1 MSDMLIW
8 LDGKLVPREQA
19 TVSVFD
25 HGLLYGDGVF
35 EGIRV
40 YSRRVFRLEQH
51 LDRLYDSAKAIALD
65 IPMDRAALVDAV
77 AATIKA
83 NQKENGY
90 IRLVVTRGVGDL
102 GVDPTRCPRATVFV
116 IVTDIQVYPA
126 ELYARGVKVI
136 TSATRQVSHEA
147 FDARVKS
154 LNYLKNVLAKIDAN
168 RAGAQEAILLNAGGF
183 VGECTADNLFV
194 VKNGTLLTPSPQDGA
209 LEGITRGALL
219 ELAGE
224 ARLVLTTGGTGFAPR
239 DVTPEATRRV
249 LERDAPGVAEAIRA
263 DAAARTPHALL
274 SRGLAGLRSS
284 TLIVN
289 LPGSPGGC
297 RDGFAVLR
305 PALAHALELAAGD
318 RDTAHRQT

>member
-1 MSDMLIW
+1 MTPMSIW
-8 LDGKLVPREQA
+8 IDGRLVAPEQA

-35 EGIRV
+35 EGIRI
-40 YSRRVFRLEQH
+40 YNRRVFRLEQH
-51 LDRLYDSAKAIALD
+51 LDRLWDSAKAIALE
-65 IPMDRAALVDAV
+65 IPMDRAAMVDAL

-83 NQKENGY
+83 NQKANGY
-90 IRLVVTRGVGDL
+90 IRLVVTRGAGDL
-102 GVDPTRCPRATVFV
+102 GVDPTKCAKPTVFI

-168 RAGAQEAILLNAGGF
+168 RAGAQEAILLNAEGF

-194 VKNGTLLTPSPQDGA
+194 VKHGALLTPSPQDGA

-224 ARLVLTTGGTGFAPR
+224 ARIPAREKRLTRYDVYTADECFLSGTGAEVMPIAEVDGR
-239 DVTPEATRRV
+239 KIGTATPGPVTKTLSEAF
-249 LERDAPGVAEAIRA
+249 
-263 DAAARTPHALL
+263 HALV
-274 SRGLAGLRSS
+274 RR
-284 TLIVN
+284 
-289 LPGSPGGC
+289 
-297 RDGFAVLR
+297 
-305 PALAHALELAAGD
+305 EGD
-318 RDTAHRQT
+318 PVF

>member
-1 MSDMLIW
+1 MSGMMIW
-8 LDGKLVPREQA
+8 LDGKLVPRDEA

-40 YSRRVFRLEQH
+40 YARRVFRLDGH

-65 IPMDRAALVDAV
+65 ITMDRAALVDAI

-90 IRLVVTRGVGDL
+90 IRLLVTRGVGDL
-102 GVDPTRCPRATVFV
+102 GLDPRKCPKASVII

-168 RAGAQEAILLNAGGF
+168 RAGAQEAIMLNAEGF
-183 VGECTADNLFV
+183 VGECSADNLFV
-194 VKNGTLLTPSPQDGA
+194 VKHGMLLTPSPQDGA

-224 ARLVLTTGGTGFAPR
+224 ARIPAREKRLTRYDVYTADECFLSGTGAEVMPIAEVDGR
-239 DVTPEATRRV
+239 KIGTATPGPVTKQ
-249 LERDAPGVAEAIRA
+249 LSDAF
-263 DAAARTPHALL
+263 HALV
-274 SRGLAGLRSS
+274 RK
-284 TLIVN
+284 
-289 LPGSPGGC
+289 
-297 RDGFAVLR
+297 
-305 PALAHALELAAGD
+305 EGD
-318 RDTAHRQT
+318 PIW